1 MSEPDQH
8 GDGEHKLPIANLSR
22 SGVAKRLNDGLATIR
37 REEGVDPRIYAS
49 VASDIRYDVQSTMYC
64 ADIVAQQTADL
75 LRPAILSGHF
85 PGRFPR
91 TRALLRH
98 PLTSAAIMITAG
110 VIYMDSRTFEKP
122 SVRQEYQRVVG
133 QAILDAK
140 PEILTSIGSKE
151 ITVTISGKRLNG
163 ADATLH
169 LEHKLSE
176 EDFQRLRQDL
186 KK

>member
-1 MSEPDQH
+1 MDELSKNEKENIWKGMLAAARRIGPDPESH
-8 GDGEHKLPIANLSR
+8 LSIHHRFERDYNL
-22 SGVAKRLNDGLATIR
+22 VTVI
-37 REEGVDPRIYAS
+37 VD
-49 VASDIRYDVQSTMYC
+49 Q
-64 ADIVAQQTADL
+64 L
-75 LRPAILSGHF
+75 LRKLTVAPEGGYKIETQGWW
-85 PGRFPR
+85 GRLAA
-91 TRALLRH
+91 TLRH
-98 PLTSAAIMITAG
+98 PLTSAAIIIAAG

-122 SVRQEYQRVVG
+122 SARQEYQRIVG

-140 PEILTSIGSKE
+140 PEVQTTMGAKE

-176 EDFQRLRQDL
+176 VDFQRLRQNT